1 MVSGDIADF
10 QIETSSNPAHIIHAR
25 AFNSMKAWCP
35 TLDDKERWLMDRKS
49 FHVRRLFQVHQNI
62 KGSQT
67 LWNRISRSSI

>member
-35 TLDDKERWLMDRKS
+35 TLDDKERWLMVK
-49 FHVRRLFQVHQNI
+49 I
-62 KGSQT
+62 KLSLIYETIYYIALNG
-67 LWNRISRSSI
+67 NDIN